1 VKSVTKRT
9 RAVLLKTKAALL
21 KTKAAPTETTK
32 AVPTGTS
39 KAAAKRRAR
48 VLLVAALS
56 LFALA
61 LASARGAAQSSQSA
75 WMNLPPLP
83 VGEKNFPARLAPVVG
98 AEHAFA
104 QYSIDHGMKDAFL
117 SFAAPDGVVFRRG
130 PVNAI
135 ELWKGRNPAP
145 TGLLTWWP
153 SYADVSGAGDLGWT
167 TGPYQFREKSSD
179 AKPAGTGHFFTV
191 WRRQPDGAWK
201 FVLDL
206 GIEHPAPTAP
216 ETALQYPAS
225 LRKSARASSN
235 AGDADAARRTLLE
248 AERSLAEDSA
258 SKGMT
263 TALLSRADETLRLY
277 RQNSFPVVG
286 REAVRATLKDMTE
299 FVRWETLKADVADS
313 GDLGYAYGTYA
324 VTPEGSEKPS
334 EQGNYARVWKRQRG
348 GPWRVVFNV
357 ATPVR

>member
-1 VKSVTKRT
+1 MM
-9 RAVLLKTKAALL
+9 KTKAALS
-21 KTKAAPTETTK
+21 KTKAAPDETN
-32 AVPTGTS
+32 G
-39 KAAAKRRAR
+39 AAAKRRAG
-48 VLLVAALS
+48 VLLVAALLSLVAAALS
-56 LFALA
+56 LFARA
-61 LASARGAAQSSQSA
+61 FASTRGAAQASQPA
-75 WMNLPPLP
+75 WTTLPPLP
-83 VGEKNFPARLAPVVG
+83 VNEKNFPARLAPVVG

-104 QYSIDHGMKDAFL
+104 QHSIDHGMKDAFL

-135 ELWKGRNPAP
+135 ELWKSRNPAP
-145 TGLLTWWP
+145 AGLLTWWP
-153 SYADVSGAGDLGWT
+153 SYSDVSDAGDLGWT
-167 TGPYQFREKSSD
+167 TGPYEFREKPSD

-216 ETALQYPAS
+216 ETVLQYPAS
-225 LRKSARASSN
+225 LSKTARSSN
-235 AGDADAARRTLLE
+235 AAADVEAARRSLFE

-277 RQNSFPVVG
+277 RQDSFPVVG
-286 REAVRATLKDMTE
+286 REAVRRTLKDMTE
-299 FVRWETLKADVADS
+299 FVKWETLKADVAAS

-324 VTPEGSEKPS
+324 VTPKGSEKPS
-334 EQGNYARVWKRQRG
+334 EQGNYARVWKRVRG